1 VYDQTKE
8 EHHMK
13 GIITIA
19 GYGTRFL
26 PASKA
31 IPKEMFPIAGV
42 PLLQY
47 HVEDLAAAGI
57 TEIIV
62 VVRGGAGV
70 IQQHF
75 APVPDLEAHLKA
87 QGKADLLK
95 EVQRISHLADIVFV
109 PQPDKLPNGKR
120 LPYGNA
126 SPALAA
132 RSWLTPGEP
141 FYYMFGDDIIIADTP
156 VPRQLLDAFGR
167 FHPAAVVATQ
177 CVPDEE
183 THLYG
188 CIKLKPGSE
197 RELADI
203 VEKPKPGTAPS
214 NLVQV
219 GHFVFTPELF
229 DVLDTLKTGQG
240 NELWLA
246 HAVAKLASRSTVV
259 AQPIAGRWMAAGD
272 PLRHLKA
279 CIEVTL
285 RHDDMRAGLVDYL
298 RSLEL

>member
-1 VYDQTKE
+1 
-8 EHHMK
+8 MK
-13 GIITIA
+13 GVITIA

-31 IPKEMFPIAGV
+31 IPKEMFPIAGI

-47 HVEDLAAAGI
+47 HVEGLVAAGI

-62 VVRGGAGV
+62 VVRGEASV
-70 IQQHF
+70 IQRHF
-75 APVPDLEAHLKA
+75 APAPDLEAHLEA
-87 QGKADLLK
+87 QGKMDLLE
-95 EVQRISHLADIVFV
+95 EVRRISSLADIVFV
-109 PQPDKLPNGKR
+109 PQPERLADGKP

-141 FYYMFGDDIIIADTP
+141 FYYMFGDDIIIADKP
-156 VPRQLLDAFGR
+156 VAQQMLDAFER
-167 FHPAAVVATQ
+167 RQPAAVVAIQ
-177 CVPDEE
+177 SVPDEE

-188 CIKLKPGSE
+188 CVELKPDSKCEMAG
-197 RELADI
+197 I
-203 VEKPKPGTAPS
+203 VEKPAPGTAPS
-214 NLVQV
+214 NLVQA

-229 DVLDTLKTGQG
+229 EVLDAMQTGKG
-240 NELWLA
+240 GELWLTD
-246 HAVAKLASRSTVV
+246 AVDELAKRSTVF
-259 AQPIAGRWMAAGD
+259 AQPIKGQWMAAGD

-285 RHDDMRAGLVDYL
+285 RRDDMRDDLIDYL
-298 RSLEL
+298 RSLDV

>member
-1 VYDQTKE
+1 
-8 EHHMK
+8 MK
-13 GIITIA
+13 GVITIA

-31 IPKEMFPIAGV
+31 IPKEMFPIAGI

-47 HVEDLAAAGI
+47 HVEGLVAAGI

-75 APVPDLEAHLKA
+75 ASVPDLEQHLEA
-87 QGKADLLK
+87 QGKMDRLE
-95 EVQRISHLADIVFV
+95 EVRRLSSLADIVFV
-109 PQPDKLPNGKR
+109 PQPDKLPSGKP

-132 RSWLTPGEP
+132 RAWLTPGEP
-141 FYYMFGDDIIIADTP
+141 FYYMFGDDIIVADTP
-156 VPRQLLDAFGR
+156 VARQMLDSYER
-167 FHPAAVVATQ
+167 YRPAAVVATQ
-177 CVPDEE
+177 NVPDEE

-188 CIKLKPGSE
+188 CVELRPGSDN
-197 RELADI
+197 ELVGI
-203 VEKPKPGTAPS
+203 VEKPKEGTAPS
-214 NLVQV
+214 NQVQV

-229 DVLDTLKTGQG
+229 DVLDMLETGKG

-246 HAVAKLASRSTVV
+246 HAVAGLSGRSTVI
-259 AQPIAGRWMAAGD
+259 AQPIEGQWMAAGD

-285 RHDDMRAGLVDYL
+285 RRDDMRDGLIAYL
-298 RSLEL
+298 RALEL